1 MPVHEI
7 DLAIILRNL
16 DDDALIAEALL
27 FPEVSRFGDD
37 PEKLK
42 RAVIKNAVRL
52 IEAEALPRV
61 WTRLKPASF
70 ESFEINVGL
79 DPPEK
84 RLTWRAP
91 VDLRL
96 DVLRWDQGDAAHVA
110 LIPALGIEVLSTK
123 LADLQANADQTS
135 MLQRHVRAELQRR
148 GALANLLNLILLN
161 RTRGL
166 TVVRAYSQ
174 AEIRTPKQVMASLGK
189 KEQKKSTLEQ
199 TAVDLT
205 TQQLKPAYEVDQV
218 VENLAE
224 ALVGQSASSVLL
236 VGKAGVGKTAVI
248 HELVRRRDR
257 FGLAT
262 TPFWST
268 SGARLVAGM
277 TGYGMWQERCDVL
290 WQEAEKTNA
299 IVHFGNLVEL
309 VNTGKSEHNMQG
321 LASFFRQRFARRQA
335 LAILEC
341 TPEQLSVV
349 EREDPGTLKVLRQLV
364 IEEPSV
370 DAGRKILK
378 RFANDFRRATPDKK
392 SKRRLANR
400 TRRTSPISDP
410 ALELLDQL
418 HRRFA
423 GYSAYPSRPLRFLRG
438 LLQSH
443 AQPEPN
449 QIGSSEVITAFAAE
463 TGLPLFLLDD
473 HVIFDTDHTAKW
485 FEERVVGQSAAVHL
499 ILDLLATVKT
509 GLTRPRRPIASLLF
523 AGPTGVGKT
532 EMAKSLARFFF
543 GDENRMARF
552 DMSEYADALAVTH
565 LVGGAIGNEGTLTAR
580 IREQPFSVVLFDEFE
595 KAHHSFFDLLLQ
607 TLGDGRMTDGRG
619 RVADFTN
626 SIVVMT
632 SNLGAAK
639 FRRPRAGFDAA
650 DQGSSNSDRAA
661 QKHFTRAIQDFLRP
675 EIFNR
680 IDHIVPFLPL
690 DRKTVE
696 QIAVRELKLVEQ
708 RDGLL
713 RRGVA
718 LRTSPQVLEILARR
732 GYDAHYGAR
741 PLKRLIE
748 RELLLP
754 LSVELNCRP
763 TEGRRTTLIAN
774 VEVKAG
780 RLAVE
785 IGGEGK
791 SARDDSSLAA
801 RVDRLGELRRRIVR
815 LGRSSAVIE
824 LQNTIWRLSELERRI
839 RKATRR
845 AKLKSVQGKFA
856 VVSPRESAILDVL
869 PGYQRKM
876 AILTELESK
885 SAKAEDEA
893 LLMLYS
899 GESLQLTDEQADVVQ
914 EIETGLQDLLRQ
926 LLDLQFTHP
935 NRVTMAL
942 YSENKDALF
951 ELARGYYKAAIGMQM
966 QVTVSYYTS
975 DLPEDDDEPKVIEM
989 LGRKVVRAETNKP
1002 AEFFSHK
1009 PDACNAVVF
1018 RLDGKSA
1025 FAMWALEYGLHTFVE
1040 GKTSNPVFVHTSDVE
1055 MKEYRP
1061 PPFLEK
1067 RGTLQPANV
1076 GACRRTYKRA
1086 EMYVEDHSLAMRHVW
1101 RMNLPGVLT
1110 YFLGQQLQRA
1120 AEKLIDE

>member
-1 MPVHEI
+1 
-7 DLAIILRNL
+7 
-16 DDDALIAEALL
+16 
-27 FPEVSRFGDD
+27 
-37 PEKLK
+37 
-42 RAVIKNAVRL
+42 
-52 IEAEALPRV
+52 
-61 WTRLKPASF
+61 
-70 ESFEINVGL
+70 
-79 DPPEK
+79 
-84 RLTWRAP
+84 
-91 VDLRL
+91 
-96 DVLRWDQGDAAHVA
+96 
-110 LIPALGIEVLSTK
+110 
-123 LADLQANADQTS
+123 
-135 MLQRHVRAELQRR
+135 
-148 GALANLLNLILLN
+148 
-161 RTRGL
+161 
-166 TVVRAYSQ
+166 
-174 AEIRTPKQVMASLGK
+174 
-189 KEQKKSTLEQ
+189 
-199 TAVDLT
+199 
-205 TQQLKPAYEVDQV
+205 
-218 VENLAE
+218 
-224 ALVGQSASSVLL
+224 
-236 VGKAGVGKTAVI
+236 
-248 HELVRRRDR
+248 
-257 FGLAT
+257 
-262 TPFWST
+262 
-268 SGARLVAGM
+268 
-277 TGYGMWQERCDVL
+277 
-290 WQEAEKTNA
+290 
-299 IVHFGNLVEL
+299 
-309 VNTGKSEHNMQG
+309 
-321 LASFFRQRFARRQA
+321 
-335 LAILEC
+335 
-341 TPEQLSVV
+341 
-349 EREDPGTLKVLRQLV
+349 
-364 IEEPSV
+364 
-370 DAGRKILK
+370 
-378 RFANDFRRATPDKK
+378 
-392 SKRRLANR
+392 
-400 TRRTSPISDP
+400 
-410 ALELLDQL
+410 
-418 HRRFA
+418 
-423 GYSAYPSRPLRFLRG
+423 
-438 LLQSH
+438 
-443 AQPEPN
+443 
-449 QIGSSEVITAFAAE
+449 
-463 TGLPLFLLDD
+463 
-473 HVIFDTDHTAKW
+473 
-485 FEERVVGQSAAVHL
+485 
-499 ILDLLATVKT
+499 
-509 GLTRPRRPIASLLF
+509 
-523 AGPTGVGKT
+523 
-532 EMAKSLARFFF
+532 
-543 GDENRMARF
+543 
-552 DMSEYADALAVTH
+552 
-565 LVGGAIGNEGTLTAR
+565 
-580 IREQPFSVVLFDEFE
+580 
-595 KAHHSFFDLLLQ
+595 
-607 TLGDGRMTDGRG
+607 
-619 RVADFTN
+619 
-626 SIVVMT
+626 
-632 SNLGAAK
+632 
-639 FRRPRAGFDAA
+639 
-650 DQGSSNSDRAA
+650 
-661 QKHFTRAIQDFLRP
+661 
-675 EIFNR
+675 
-680 IDHIVPFLPL
+680 
-690 DRKTVE
+690 
-696 QIAVRELKLVEQ
+696 
-708 RDGLL
+708 
-713 RRGVA
+713 
-718 LRTSPQVLEILARR
+718 
-732 GYDAHYGAR
+732 
-741 PLKRLIE
+741 
-748 RELLLP
+748 
-754 LSVELNCRP
+754 
-763 TEGRRTTLIAN
+763 